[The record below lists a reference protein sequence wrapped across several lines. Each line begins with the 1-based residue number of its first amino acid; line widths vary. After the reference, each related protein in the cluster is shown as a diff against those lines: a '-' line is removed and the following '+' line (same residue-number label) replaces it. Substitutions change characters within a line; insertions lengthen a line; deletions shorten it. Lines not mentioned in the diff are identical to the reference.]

1 MNQLPSPL
9 SARARAL
16 AVAASLLLTG
26 GMLAANLGLAERYA
40 GSTGTTAGD
49 PSVAG
54 PLQTGANASTMALG
68 PDRTGQPVRL
78 AAALPC
84 KGIAVQAREGGSIVA
99 Q

>member
-9 SARARAL
+9 SVRARAL
-16 AVAASLLLTG
+16 AVATSLVLTG
-26 GMLAANLGLAERYA
+26 AMLAANLGLAERYA
-40 GSTGTTAGD
+40 GTTATTASA
-49 PSVAG
+49 PSEAGLLPAG
-54 PLQTGANASTMALG
+54 PNASTMGLG
-68 PDRTGQPVRL
+68 SDRTRQPVRL